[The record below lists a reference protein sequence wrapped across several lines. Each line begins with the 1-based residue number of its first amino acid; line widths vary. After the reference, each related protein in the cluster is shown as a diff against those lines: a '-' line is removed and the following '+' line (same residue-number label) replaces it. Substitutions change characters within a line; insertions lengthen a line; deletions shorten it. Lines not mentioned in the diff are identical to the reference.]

1 MTLRHFR
8 IFLAVC
14 ERLSMTEAARQL
26 HISQPSVTQAIHEME
41 NHYGILLFERLGR
54 HIYLTAA
61 GENLKQ
67 YAYQILSLCQQAE
80 DSLTAMQHSLPI
92 RLGASITIGDLVGYP
107 QHGRAGAVPDRRQI
121 GPGPRRRTGP
131 VAVSRIPPHPYGL
144 SDPHRLAG
152 QRMEPQGHYSAT
164 GPGWPA
170 RLRPRTGKRHAGSL

>member
-41 NHYGILLFERLGR
+41 DHYGILLFERLGH

-80 DSLTAMQHSLPI
+80 DVGVPVAGGAEVHGQHDALSEDVGVGPGLEQHSDDL
-92 RLGASITIGDLVGYP
+92 AVLVGHDGAHERR
-107 QHGRAGAVPDRRQI
+107 QALVVQNVHGRARVEQ
-121 GPGPRRRTGP
+121 
-131 VAVSRIPPHPYGL
+131 
-144 SDPHRLAG
+144 
-152 QRMEPQGHYSAT
+152 
-164 GPGWPA
+164 
-170 RLRPRTGKRHAGSL
+170 

>member
-80 DSLTAMQHSLPI
+80 DSHAALIAYPPGREHHHRRHLPG
-92 RLGASITIGDLVGYP
+92 GAPDVLP
-107 QHGRAGAVPDRRQI
+107 QDAA
-121 GPGPRRRTGP
+121 
-131 VAVSRIPPHPYGL
+131 
-144 SDPHRLAG
+144 
-152 QRMEPQGHYSAT
+152 
-164 GPGWPA
+164 
-170 RLRPRTGKRHAGSL
+170 

>member
-80 DSLTAMQHSLPI
+80 DSQ
-92 RLGASITIGDLVGYP
+92 GEEEEE
-107 QHGRAGAVPDRRQI
+107 
-121 GPGPRRRTGP
+121 P
-131 VAVSRIPPHPYGL
+131 VDGL
-144 SDPHRLAG
+144 D
-152 QRMEPQGHYSAT
+152 SAPT
-164 GPGWPA
+164 
-170 RLRPRTGKRHAGSL
+170 RLRAT

>member
-14 ERLSMTEAARQL
+14 ETLNMTQAARQL

-41 NHYGILLFERLGR
+41 NHYGLMLFERLGR

-80 DSLTAMQHSLPI
+80 DSMTAMQH
-92 RLGASITIGDLVGYP
+92 
-107 QHGRAGAVPDRRQI
+107 
-121 GPGPRRRTGP
+121 
-131 VAVSRIPPHPYGL
+131 RIPSHHYGL
-144 SDPHRLAG
+144 SDPHRFAG
-152 QRMEPQGHYSAT
+152 QRMEPQDDYNAT
-164 GPGWPA
+164 GPGWYA
-170 RLRPRTGKRHAGSL
+170 RLRPRTGKRHAGPL

>member
-14 ERLSMTEAARQL
+14 ETLNMTQAARQL

-41 NHYGILLFERLGR
+41 NHYGLMLFERLGR

-80 DSLTAMQHSLPI
+80 DSSSISCRSAW
-92 RLGASITIGDLVGYP
+92 ASASP
-107 QHGRAGAVPDRRQI
+107 
-121 GPGPRRRTGP
+121 
-131 VAVSRIPPHPYGL
+131 
-144 SDPHRLAG
+144 LAT
-152 QRMEPQGHYSAT
+152 SS
-164 GPGWPA
+164 W
-170 RLRPRTGKRHAGSL
+170 SNS